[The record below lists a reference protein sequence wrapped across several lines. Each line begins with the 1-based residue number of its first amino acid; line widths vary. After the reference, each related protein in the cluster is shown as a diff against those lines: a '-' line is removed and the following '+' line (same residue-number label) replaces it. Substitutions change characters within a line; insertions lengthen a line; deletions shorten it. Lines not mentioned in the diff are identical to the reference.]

1 MNEKVQIKN
10 NMIISY
16 NKIKN
21 DLFKNC
27 IDYESNKNNSFSIE
41 YSMEEMNS
49 STKIQKNDIEKIN
62 INDLESIRLSLTFG
76 DKDSNPKILLNRIIG
91 IKSPEKK
98 QKKIKKNNNNYFKK
112 LLKQN
117 ENEINIINAVNT
129 NKGFDNMD
137 DNKNIYID
145 TEELYSAENY
155 SLNNK
160 ENDNIDSEKYS
171 IKKDNNNNYNF
182 NYEESENERKK
193 EDTIIFKKQNE
204 LFIQLLDSYDINNKK
219 NKRNVI
225 ISNLNEDL
233 INLNNNTKNS
243 INIDDRTK
251 GRKSNGIK
259 NDTPKVQKNR
269 DSEKKVQKI
278 KADNLQENISFLNI
292 NRRNKVNIPIKKIL
306 TNNKLNNLNTKNKI
320 IIRRT
325 SINNILNIQNKSV
338 INKSYINKNVKNL
351 KLKSNNSSMNSIRHK
366 YTKNINTINDN
377 IIKKYKTK
385 INLTKENNNI
395 KNKDKDKNIQSFNKY
410 NNGNYNKKYSINE
423 NNNLFKIIPFFEIN
437 KSIKLLLDRN
447 KSYNTTRNL
456 NKYINNNHNDCA
468 KNKNKMNISK
478 HKNNIPIYNKKIFN
492 NYLSKRIHTEINNSQ
507 KSLNSINSF
516 KRLKINSKN
525 KLITGENNKK
535 IKLNVIKI
543 LNECNNILLDNKI
556 ITKNNSFNI
565 NKNVRNKSIR
575 NNGKISSIKNISKN
589 KNIKFKK

>member
-27 IDYESNKNNSFSIE
+27 IDYENNKNNSFSIE

-49 STKIQKNDIEKIN
+49 STKMQKNDIEKIN

-76 DKDSNPKILLNRIIG
+76 NKDSNPKILLNRIIG

-259 NDTPKVQKNR
+259 NDTPKVQRNR

-278 KADNLQENISFLNI
+278 KADNLQENISFQNI

-478 HKNNIPIYNKKIFN
+478 HKNNIHIDNKKIFN

>member
-49 STKIQKNDIEKIN
+49 STKMQKNDIEKIN

-98 QKKIKKNNNNYFKK
+98 QKKIIKNNNNYFQK

-278 KADNLQENISFLNI
+278 KADNLQENISFQNI

-385 INLTKENNNI
+385 INLTKENNKIN
-395 KNKDKDKNIQSFNKY
+395 NKDKDRQSFNKY
-410 NNGNYNKKYSINE
+410 KSGNYNKKYSINE